1 MGKYDRPGKL
11 KVAISKID
19 AKIAKLS
26 KAKAAAGKRAGGS

>member
-19 AKIAKLS
+19 AEIAKLS
-26 KAKAAAGKRAGGS
+26 KKTASKGKRNS